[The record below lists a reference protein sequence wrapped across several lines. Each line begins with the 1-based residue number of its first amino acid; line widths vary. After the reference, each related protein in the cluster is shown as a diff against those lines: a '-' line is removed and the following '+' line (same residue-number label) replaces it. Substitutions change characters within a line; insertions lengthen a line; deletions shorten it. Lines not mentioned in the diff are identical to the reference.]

1 MLLCFSVLHF
11 VWPMPLAT
19 PAFAGR
25 REDLRMDQTRIASRC
40 REITPPTILE
50 LSLRFVAPLREAGV
64 VNQRDENLLYCA
76 AKPGA
81 RASSEKPPNDVPL
94 PARRTHCRS
103 LHAAATVDS
112 SDAVTIMLPAVE

>member
-11 VWPMPLAT
+11 VWPMPLAS

-76 AKPGA
+76 AKPGE
-81 RASSEKPPNDVPL
+81 RASSEEPPNDVPVACPPHTL
-94 PARRTHCRS
+94 SLFARRRDRGLVRRGNDNVACG
-103 LHAAATVDS
+103 
-112 SDAVTIMLPAVE
+112 